1 MNRSSKSKPL
11 KVSLILTTISLC
23 LWANTLFSTPSDAT
37 KLLTLASHSP
47 DSTYHLQRA
56 KAIFGRALAHL
67 GYGLTIR
74 RCEPSL
80 CTHLANHNRVDGEL
94 LRVAIYQKRV
104 PTLFMVEEP
113 TLSVTWSA
121 YRLNRTVQ
129 VRDWQQIID
138 SDFRISYLAEIP
150 FLDHHLLGKV
160 PQKRLV
166 KIKHWMAG
174 LNNLRSG
181 KADILISADHV
192 DSTSIENSQQF
203 HFQKTPLS
211 KAVPLYTF
219 LNKKHQ
225 QLAKDLAAIM
235 MKMKA
240 NGEISAIEQ
249 ALSIPR

>member
-1 MNRSSKSKPL
+1 MNQSSKSKAF

-23 LWANTLFSTPSDAT
+23 LCTNTVFSTPSDAT
-37 KLLTLASHSP
+37 KLLTLACHSP

-67 GYGLTIR
+67 GYDLTIR
-74 RCEPSL
+74 RCEPNL
-80 CTHLANHNRVDGEL
+80 CTQLANHDLVDGEL
-94 LRVAIYQKRV
+94 LRVAVYQERV

-113 TLSVTWSA
+113 TLFATWSA
-121 YRLNRTVQ
+121 YSLSRTIQ

-138 SDFRISYLAEIP
+138 SDYRISYLAEIP

-174 LNNLRSG
+174 LNSLRSG
-181 KADILISADHV
+181 KADILISADQV

-225 QLAKDLAAIM
+225 QLAKDRAAIM
-235 MKMKA
+235 VKMKT
-240 NGEISAIEQ
+240 NGEISAIDR
-249 ALSIPR
+249 ALSTSR